1 MVKGGNTSLK
11 CGHVEQLP
19 NSDLVCTK
27 MFLHKVGA
35 LGSWIFRSVSS
46 DNIESWSQPQPQPDL
61 LIWYRSSAGEEGGN
75 RALAQPNV
83 DIFMRLTAV
92 LRPLCNIS

>member
-1 MVKGGNTSLK
+1 MVKGCNTSLK

-27 MFLHKVGA
+27 MFLHKAGA
-35 LGSWIFRSVSS
+35 SGSWIFRSVSF
-46 DNIESWSQPQPQPDL
+46 DNTERQSQSQLQPDL

-75 RALAQPNV
+75 SALTQPNV
-83 DIFMRLTAV
+83 GIFMRPTAV
-92 LRPLCNIS
+92 PKPLCNIS